1 MYKLSKYGDIARQV
15 LEKVGGKDNV
25 RDVYHCMTRL
35 RFQLKK
41 DEQADIDGLKAM
53 KGVLGVQFKE
63 ETLQVIVGTS
73 VDEIYKEIL
82 ACAKLEEHD
91 KLDEYHQE
99 DLPEKKGF
107 SIRRIG
113 LGIVNTF
120 SNSMGPLVP
129 LFVTLGMVNIVAAI
143 IGPTMLNLVS
153 DQSDIYNNFYYIGQA
168 IIYFLPVF
176 VAVTASKYFKA
187 NTFIS
192 VVLTAVMLYPD
203 LITAL
208 SAEGGFTVYGI
219 TAPNVTYSGQIIP
232 ALLIVWV
239 QSYVEKLLNKI
250 IPDTLKIIGVGFIT
264 VLVMFPLSMLALG
277 PIGYY
282 IGSGLT
288 SVVLGLYNVAGPV
301 ETAIVCAL
309 IPFLTAFGIG
319 RPIFFACMSIL
330 LSSGVEYAYMPI
342 AMVLNNFLVMGISL
356 GYMIKSKQS
365 GSKQLGLTCF
375 VSTLLGGV
383 SEPALFGIVLPNPK
397 TFLPIIIS
405 GAVSGLYL
413 GIMHVGYYQFGSS
426 NILGVIG
433 FVGGSSSGNF
443 INGCIAS
450 ALAFIIALAAMLLL
464 YKDKETSK

>member
-153 DQSDIYNNFYYIGQA
+153 GQSDIYNNFYYIGQA

-192 VVLTAVMLYPD
+192 VALTAVMLYPD

-356 GYMIKSKQS
+356 GYMIKSRHS

-383 SEPALFGIVLPNPK
+383 SEPALLGIVLPNPK

-413 GIMHVGYYQFGSS
+413 GIMHVGYYQFGPS